1 MHRAVFQRA
10 SYTTVSFMA
19 SLVAGKMN
27 AHQPRLQTLA
37 KLIPPLTY
45 NMRKGDCGRVAIV
58 GGCEEYTGAPY
69 FVASSSLRLG
79 TDIAYLICAKDAS
92 TAIKSYTPDIIVL
105 PYLQHGEK
113 DERVAAVLAKTHA
126 VSVGSGLGK
135 SEVLQENARQAIL
148 AAKGANIP
156 VVLDADSLDIVCKTP
171 DVISGYVKAVLTP
184 NAPEFDRLCKAVGVD
199 PMGSGLSES
208 NATLLLARKLGGV
221 TVVRKGATDVI
232 SNGRRVFVCDEASG
246 LRRCGGQ
253 GDVLCGAT
261 VTFLAWGEK
270 YVAAKTDASLSSS
283 TATAGAASSM
293 SQSSTDAGAAKKKHA
308 SSSSLADDIDSN
320 DIPMLAS
327 YAACML
333 TRHAS
338 YLAYDEY
345 GRATQASNILEQI
358 DISFD
363 NKFEELLKAVRPA
376 NL

>member
-1 MHRAVFQRA
+1 MHRAVLQRA
-10 SYTTVSFMA
+10 SYTTVGFMA
-19 SLVAGKMN
+19 PLVAGKMS

-58 GGCEEYTGAPY
+58 GGSEEYTGAPY
-69 FVASSSLRLG
+69 FVASSALRLG
-79 TDIAYLICAKDAS
+79 TDIAYLVCARDAA

-105 PYLQHGEK
+105 PYL
-113 DERVAAVLAKTHA
+113 DEEDSSRVPRLLQKIHA
-126 VSVGSGLGK
+126 MSVGSGLGK
-135 SEVLQENARQAIL
+135 NEVLQENARRAIVEARRL
-148 AAKGANIP
+148 DIP
-156 VVLDADSLDIVCKTP
+156 VVLDADSLDIVCGAP
-171 DVISGYVKAVLTP
+171 DIIAGYHKAVLTP
-184 NAPEFDRLCKAVGVD
+184 NAPEFGRLCMAVGVD
-199 PMGSGLSES
+199 PDDRD
-208 NATLLLARKLGGV
+208 ATMLVARKLGGV
-221 TVVRKGATDVI
+221 TVVHKGASDVI
-232 SNGRRVFVCDEASG
+232 SNGDRLFVCDETGG

-270 YVAAKTDASLSSS
+270 YKAAAASNTLPTSS
-283 TATAGAASSM
+283 TVEAAG
-293 SQSSTDAGAAKKKHA
+293 KKQNQP
-308 SSSSLADDIDSN
+308 LPADDIDPKH
-320 DIPMLAS
+320 IPMLAS
-327 YAACML
+327 YAACLL

>member
-1 MHRAVFQRA
+1 
-10 SYTTVSFMA
+10 
-19 SLVAGKMN
+19 MN
-27 AHQPRLQTLA
+27 VHQPRLQTLA

-45 NMRKGDCGRVAIV
+45 NMHKGDCGRVAVI

-79 TDIAYLICAKDAS
+79 TDIAYLICDRDAG

-105 PYLQHGEK
+105 PYLLRSSTKQ
-113 DERVAAVLAKTHA
+113 DAVVADVVGKIESVLKKVHA
-126 VSVGSGLGK
+126 ISVGSGLGK
-135 SEVLQENARQAIL
+135 NDALQEYAARAISEARRNA
-148 AAKGANIP
+148 IP
-156 VVLDADSLDIVCKTP
+156 VVLDADSLDIVCRDPT
-171 DVISGYVKAVLTP
+171 VISGYSNAVLTP
-184 NAPEFDRLCKAVGVD
+184 NPPEFARLCKAVGID
-199 PMGSGLSES
+199 PDNPSDGKADPSVKKDNIS

-221 TVVRKGATDVI
+221 TIIRKGASDVI
-232 SNGRRVFVCDEASG
+232 SNGDRVFVCDEAGG

-253 GDVLCGAT
+253 GDVLSGAT
-261 VTFLAWGEK
+261 VTFLAWGQK
-270 YVAAKTDASLSSS
+270 YKMSKSASKSVTNDKASDGKKQSSSSSSSSSPSSS
-283 TATAGAASSM
+283 TDG
-293 SQSSTDAGAAKKKHA
+293 
-308 SSSSLADDIDSN
+308 IDPK

-345 GRATQASNILEQI
+345 GRATQSSNILEQI